1 MKPNP
6 LAHLAHDHSDEPDR
20 RSLSERL
27 EEAFALH
34 VFAVMELQRRA
45 KDEDEW
51 LALLSA
57 DEPIDITAAWK
68 ARGEVP
74 A

>member
-6 LAHLAHDHSDEPDR
+6 LAHLAHAADEPDR
-20 RSLSERL
+20 QSVSERL
-27 EEAFALH
+27 QEAFALH

-51 LALLSA
+51 LALLSE
-57 DEPIDITAAWK
+57 DEPVDITAAWK
-68 ARGEVP
+68 VRGEVP